1 MTTIVRYR
9 PLSQLSIFDDVFD
22 DVFNVPFE
30 TLSLTPTV
38 DFEGGYRPAV
48 ESFVKGNELHLRA
61 EIPGVD
67 PKAVVVALDDGHL
80 CIRGERKRKMHEV
93 SEESCVCLEELDY
106 GSFNR
111 CFHVP
116 RDIDR
121 EKIHA
126 RYELGML
133 DITIPLKEKLSQ
145 KAIPIE
151 GLEDKTISIEG
162 VHEKREGNPETLLE
176 ESKEEEI
183 LSRSKEAP
191 YNA

>member
-1 MTTIVRYR
+1 MTIVRYR
-9 PLSQLSIFDDVFD
+9 PMSLLSTFDDVFD
-22 DVFNVPFE
+22 DLFDMPFE
-30 TLSLTPTV
+30 GLSLTPTFAF
-38 DFEGGYRPAV
+38 DGGYRPAV

-67 PKAVVVALDDGHL
+67 PKTVKVSLDDGHL
-80 CIRGERKRKMHEV
+80 CIKGERQMHQL
-93 SEESCVCLEELDY
+93 SDESCVCLEELDY
-106 GSFNR
+106 GSLNR

-121 EKIHA
+121 ENIHA

-145 KAIPIE
+145 KTIPVE
-151 GLEDKTISIEG
+151 GLEGKTISIEG
-162 VHEKREGNPETLLE
+162 SQEKREGNPESLLE
-176 ESKEEEI
+176 EGKEEDI
-183 LSRSKEAP
+183 LNLTKEAP

>member
-1 MTTIVRYR
+1 MTIVRYR

-22 DVFNVPFE
+22 DLFDIPFSGV
-30 TLSLTPTV
+30 SLAPTSY
-38 DFEGGYRPAV
+38 FSAGYRPAV
-48 ESFVKGNELHLRA
+48 ESFIKGDELHLRA

-67 PKAVVVALDDGHL
+67 PKTVDISLDDGHL
-80 CIRGERKRKMHEV
+80 CIKGERKMHEV
-93 SEESCVCLEELDY
+93 SEGSCVCLDELDY
-106 GSFNR
+106 GSFDR

-133 DITIPLKEKLSQ
+133 DISIPLKEKVSQ
-145 KAIPIE
+145 KRIPIE
-151 GLEDKTISIEG
+151 GVESKTISIEG
-162 VHEKREGNPETLLE
+162 AREKREGNPETLLE
-176 ESKEEEI
+176 ERKEEEL
-183 LSRSKEAP
+183 LSLSKEAP

>member
-1 MTTIVRYR
+1 VIIYLSESRKKEVLKMTIVRYI
-9 PLSQLSIFDDVFD
+9 STFDDVFD
-22 DVFNVPFE
+22 DLFDMPFE
-30 TLSLTPTV
+30 TLSLTPTF
-38 DFEGGYRPAV
+38 DYDGGYRPAV
-48 ESFVKGNELHLRA
+48 ESFVKGNALHLRA

-145 KAIPIE
+145 KTIPIE
-151 GLEDKTISIEG
+151 GTEGRIISVEG
-162 VHEKREGNPETLLE
+162 AGEKGEGNPEVL
-176 ESKEEEI
+176 
-183 LSRSKEAP
+183 SKEASST
-191 YNA
+191 A

>member
-1 MTTIVRYR
+1 MTIVRYR
-9 PLSQLSIFDDVFD
+9 PMSLLSTFDDVFD
-22 DVFNVPFE
+22 DLLDMPFE
-30 TLSLTPTV
+30 VLGLTPTFAF
-38 DFEGGYRPAV
+38 DGGYRPAV
-48 ESFVKGNELHLRA
+48 ESFIKGNELHLRA

-121 EKIHA
+121 ENIHA

-133 DITIPLKEKLSQ
+133 DITIPLKERLSQ

-151 GLEDKTISIEG
+151 GLEGKTISVEG
-162 VHEKREGNPETLLE
+162 TQEKREGNPETLLE
-176 ESKEEEI
+176 ESKEEDI
-183 LSRSKEAP
+183 ISRTKEAP
-191 YNA
+191 CNA

>member
-1 MTTIVRYR
+1 MTIVRYR
-9 PLSQLSIFDDVFD
+9 PMSLLSTFDDVFD
-22 DVFNVPFE
+22 DVCDMPFE
-30 TLSLTPTV
+30 TLRLTPTF
-38 DFEGGYRPAV
+38 DYDGGYRPAV
-48 ESFVKGNELHLRA
+48 ESFIKGNELHLRA

-67 PKAVVVALDDGHL
+67 PKTVGVSLDDGHL
-80 CIRGERKRKMHEV
+80 CIKGERKMHEV

-126 RYELGML
+126 RYEFGML
-133 DITIPLKEKLSQ
+133 DITIPLKERLSQ
-145 KAIPIE
+145 KTIPIE
-151 GLEDKTISIEG
+151 GAQGKTISIEG
-162 VHEKREGNPETLLE
+162 AQEKREGNPETLLE
-176 ESKEEEI
+176 ESKEED
-183 LSRSKEAP
+183 LLTLTKEAP

>member
-1 MTTIVRYR
+1 MTIVRYR
-9 PLSQLSIFDDVFD
+9 PMSLLSTFEDVFD
-22 DVFNVPFE
+22 DLFDLPFE
-30 TLSLTPTV
+30 TLRLTPTF
-38 DFEGGYRPAV
+38 DFDGGYRPAV
-48 ESFVKGNELHLRA
+48 ESFIKGNELHLRA

-67 PKAVVVALDDGHL
+67 PKTVAVSLDDGHL
-80 CIRGERKRKMHEV
+80 CIKGERKMHEV

-116 RDIDR
+116 RDIDH

-133 DITIPLKEKLSQ
+133 DITIPLKERLS
-145 KAIPIE
+145 KKTIPIE
-151 GLEDKTISIEG
+151 GVQGRTISIEG
-162 VHEKREGNPETLLE
+162 AQEKREGNPETLLK
-176 ESKEEEI
+176 ESKEED
-183 LSRSKEAP
+183 LLTLSKEAP

>member
-1 MTTIVRYR
+1 MMTKYR
-9 PLSQLSIFDDVFD
+9 PLSLTILGEVLDDLFDMTFETPSLNQTLFFDD
-22 DVFNVPFE
+22 
-30 TLSLTPTV
+30 
-38 DFEGGYRPAV
+38 GYRPAV
-48 ESFVKGNELHLRA
+48 ESFLKGNELHLRA

-67 PKAVVVALDDGHL
+67 PKTVAVSLEDGHL
-80 CIRGERKRKMHEV
+80 CIKGERKMHEM
-93 SEESCVCLEELDY
+93 SKESCVCLEELDY
-106 GSFNR
+106 GSFSR

-121 EKIHA
+121 ENIHA

-151 GLEDKTISIEG
+151 GLEGKTISIEG
-162 VHEKREGNPETLLE
+162 VEEKREGNPETLLE